1 VVVKRIALATVVAV
15 AAAVA
20 LTSCVRLVENG
31 FDDVHSVADQ
41 VTEVRLQNGSG
52 DVIVRSRAAAGT
64 GATEIRR
71 HVQYPKD
78 RDKPEGASHHMEGTT
93 LILNGCGNRCA
104 VDYEVTV
111 PSKDVRIVGNNDS
124 GDVRL
129 ESVAA
134 VEIEVGSGDTTVR
147 GVAGVVRIT
156 TGSGDLDVADVDG
169 DFTGR
174 VSSGRTH
181 LADMRGKVTIDNG
194 SGDVDVQMAAVVSVR
209 AETGS
214 GDLTVKVPKGAYQV
228 DVDADSG
235 EKAVEVGNDPN
246 ATAELVL
253 RAGSGDV
260 TVRAV

>member
-1 VVVKRIALATVVAV
+1 MVKRIALATVVAV

-52 DVIVRSRAAAGT
+52 GVTVRSRAAGGT
-64 GATEIRR
+64 GETEVRR
-71 HVQYPKD
+71 HLQYPKD
-78 RDKPEGASHHMEGTT
+78 MDKPDRASHRMEGTT
-93 LILNGCGNRCA
+93 LILDGCGNRCT

-111 PSKDVRIVGNNDS
+111 PSKDVRIIGNNDS

-129 ESVAA
+129 EGIAGIE
-134 VEIEVGSGDTTVR
+134 VEIGSGDTTVR
-147 GVAGVVRIT
+147 DVAGAVRIT
-156 TGSGDLDVADVDG
+156 TGSGDLDVAAVDG

-174 VSSGRTH
+174 VGSGRAS
-181 LADMRGKVTIDNG
+181 LLDMRGKVTIDNS
-194 SGDVDVQMAAVVSVR
+194 SGDVEVQMATVVSVR
-209 AETGS
+209 AESGS
-214 GDLTVKVPKGAYQV
+214 GSLTVKVPKGAYKV
-228 DVDADSG
+228 DVVADSG
-235 EKAVEVGNDPN
+235 DKTVEVADDPN

-253 RAGSGDV
+253 RVGSGDV